1 MANTLPLEQMD
12 TEEKLRAM
20 EELWE
25 SLTRSPDAIP
35 TPDWHR
41 EVLDERDARLCRGE
55 ADIHDWQ
62 SVKRRL
68 QDKAR

>member
-41 EVLDERDARLCRGE
+41 EVLDERDARLRRGE
-55 ADIHDWQ
+55 ADIRDWQ